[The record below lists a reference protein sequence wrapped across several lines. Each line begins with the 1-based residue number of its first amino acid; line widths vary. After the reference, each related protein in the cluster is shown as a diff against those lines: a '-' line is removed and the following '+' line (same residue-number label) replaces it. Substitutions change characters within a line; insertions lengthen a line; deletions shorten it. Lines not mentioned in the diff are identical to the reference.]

1 MHSKT
6 ANNQRTAGDF
16 DMAAYTSAPLRLDMR
31 IEFKGNSPA
40 EVFEV
45 MGDPMRVK
53 DWYLLAKDVHL
64 HEPDADGQVDFDVE
78 FILFGMVKEEIL
90 HWDVPTRYVYRAY
103 GKEFPL
109 AGYVA
114 LIEVQQTGEQEGV
127 MIWRQYFDEI
137 DGDYN
142 RRIVPVILPPL
153 NEASLERL
161 ADLIGGTS
169 IEIKS
174 FI

>member
-1 MHSKT
+1 MDKMT
-6 ANNQRTAGDF
+6 ANKEGSSGDF
-16 DMAAYTSAPLRLDMR
+16 DMAAYTSAPLKLDMR
-31 IEFKGNSPA
+31 IEFQGTSPA
-40 EVFEV
+40 DVFEV

-53 DWYLLAKDVHL
+53 DWYLLAKEVHL

-78 FILFGMVKEEIL
+78 FILFGMVKEEIM

-103 GKEFPL
+103 GEEFPL
-109 AGYVA
+109 KGYVA
-114 LIEVQQTGEQEGV
+114 LIEVQQTGDDEGV

-142 RRIVPVILPPL
+142 SRIVPVILPPL

-161 ADLIGGTS
+161 AKLIGGTS
-169 IEIKS
+169 IEVKN
-174 FI
+174 FM